1 MEEGI
6 RAFVVKAHQPLA
18 GLLPP
23 AKVSKTC
30 DATLRAEP
38 GLTARSFGLH
48 TRMYVLMHA
57 CMHACPERG
66 NTSAPGLPLTRHR
79 SPGIDT
85 RKRSRCVLE
94 QTSVL

>member
-6 RAFVVKAHQPLA
+6 RALVVKAHQPLA

-57 CMHACPERG
+57 CMHVR
-66 NTSAPGLPLTRHR
+66 SAGTRAHQGYR
-79 SPGIDT
+79 Y
-85 RKRSRCVLE
+85 R
-94 QTSVL
+94 